1 MHNNV
6 HKVSINTEWM
16 LKISYIMITEIATGH
31 FYTYLNAV
39 RDKDDRPVG
48 EDLLDVVLEDMGT
61 NTQQQIIYNF
71 T

>member
-1 MHNNV
+1 
-6 HKVSINTEWM
+6 M
-16 LKISYIMITEIATGH
+16 LKISYIMITEIATGY

-61 NTQQQIIYNF
+61 NTQQQII
-71 T
+71 